1 MPIISNFPLMLKTAQ
16 RDIISLI
23 TSSGGER
30 LMETQAVRKAGSRF
44 LKYALIAFAGLGL
57 ELLLNRDVRKAFPI
71 LYLMF
76 VL

>member
-1 MPIISNFPLMLKTAQ
+1 
-16 RDIISLI
+16 
-23 TSSGGER
+23 
-30 LMETQAVRKAGSRF
+30 METQAVRKAGSRF
-44 LKYALIAFAGLGL
+44 LEYALIAFAGLGL